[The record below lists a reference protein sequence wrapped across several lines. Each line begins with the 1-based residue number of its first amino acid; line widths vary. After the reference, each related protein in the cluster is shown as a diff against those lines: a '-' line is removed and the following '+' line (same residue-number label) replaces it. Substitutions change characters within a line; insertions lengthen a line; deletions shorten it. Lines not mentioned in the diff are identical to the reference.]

1 MNFLRSSDGRA
12 IILHFLCGRGNI
24 IFGFRIQDFIVR
36 RYQNPAYQEV
46 YRNEKSKCEKTCP
59 CRDSCCCGNRM
70 FSFVYPGRSI
80 QVCSGSAFYFWAP
93 DIRLEWHLSPVCSEI
108 LWGRVRCWHF
118 QVPCAEHFCAVFYIS
133 TENVFLL
140 HMQENCS
147 EHLLSEA
154 S

>member
-46 YRNEKSKCEKTCP
+46 YRKSKCEKTCP

-80 QVCSGSAFYFWAP
+80 QVCSGSAFYQ
-93 DIRLEWHLSPVCSEI
+93 HT
-108 LWGRVRCWHF
+108 GRCISGPRIFGWNGICHQSAQKSYGDGYAAGISRFHVRS
-118 QVPCAEHFCAVFYIS
+118 IS
-133 TENVFLL
+133 VRYFI
-140 HMQENCS
+140 
-147 EHLLSEA
+147 
-154 S
+154 